1 MQKTYL
7 SLPDIRESDNFI
19 TELSINFYAL
29 AFNMKSSLNPDSSSW
44 QN

>member
-19 TELSINFYAL
+19 TELSINFMLLLQHRLYRI
-29 AFNMKSSLNPDSSSW
+29 S
-44 QN
+44 